1 MTSNDKMYTCYVAD
15 SFTELQMYV
24 VFEFEDS
31 GHALE
36 SVVVSVHSAA
46 IIALPLNSI
55 LLVYFEKLTTSRR
68 AAADT
73 HTQFLH
79 WEHLLS
85 LE

>member
-46 IIALPLNSI
+46 IIALPIDSI
-55 LLVYFEKLTTSRR
+55 LVVYFQKLTMRR
-68 AAADT
+68 CAAADT
-73 HTQFLH
+73 DSQFLH